1 MILNFL
7 VEFSNKICLIMR
19 QKPDTPI
26 WVLIMKKPRSPA
38 YFARNASDAIAI
50 FKDGNI
56 VYATHSFEELYSP
69 LNSKDRDKFSRALR
83 DLNQALQQSGEVSTH
98 KQMVLKP
105 GDKKID
111 LSVYLLNRTG
121 SMENHLLVLAGLS
134 GPGMELPFSISDQLP
149 DVDQMPS
156 KTVKKNL
163 PLAFSELIGEDT
175 HFKAVLFKAQKAARS
190 DYPVLIKGESGTGKE
205 ILARTIHKTSRRGL
219 KKFVDINCAAIPDQL
234 IDSELFGYEKG
245 AFTGASPG
253 GRHGLFVEAHQGTLF
268 FDEIADASLQTQ
280 AKLLRVLNEGYFK
293 RIGSTKNVEVDV
305 RFISATNKDL
315 PQLIAEKR
323 FRQDLI
329 YRLNTITI
337 HIPPLRER
345 PKDIALLANFFLL
358 KHSKKKQFRLQ
369 FASNCLE
376 VMKSYLWPGN
386 VRELKGVVDYMVT
399 MATGS
404 VITEKYLPD
413 FLLSAE
419 QQDGENDGDRQQQ
432 TKTEQNAGLLSLAV
446 QNTEKE
452 VIRDVLQQAKNKS
465 EAIKILGTSR
475 RTFYA
480 KLKQYNLE

>member
-1 MILNFL
+1 
-7 VEFSNKICLIMR
+7 
-19 QKPDTPI
+19 
-26 WVLIMKKPRSPA
+26 MKKPHSSA
-38 YFARNASDAIAI
+38 YFARKASNAFAI

-56 VYATHSFEELYSP
+56 VWATESFEELYSP

-83 DLNQALQQSGEVSTH
+83 ALYQALQQSGEVSIH
-98 KQMVLKP
+98 QPVAFKP

-111 LSVYLLNRTG
+111 ISVYLLNRPG
-121 SMENHLLVLAGLS
+121 SMENQLLVLAGS
-134 GPGMELPFSISDQLP
+134 KDPGATFPFSNS
-149 DVDQMPS
+149 DQMPDIDQMTS
-156 KTVKKNL
+156 KTAKKNW

-253 GRHGLFVEAHQGTLF
+253 GRHGLFVEAHKGTLF

-305 RFISATNKDL
+305 RIISATNKDL
-315 PQLIAEKR
+315 TQLIADKR

-337 HIPPLRER
+337 HIPPLRDR
-345 PKDIALLANFFLL
+345 PKDIPLLANFFLL
-358 KHSKKKQFRLQ
+358 KHSRKKQSHLQ

-419 QQDGENDGDRQQQ
+419 QQLRENDEGWQRQ
-432 TKTEQNAGLLSLAV
+432 TKTEQNVGLLSMAV